1 MNIPDLPFGCC
12 SFAQNGLSVLCLSD
26 LLLQFMAFRKTEA
39 LLKMAQFVLFKRN
52 RVQTKSMAGNFY
64 RASPSQGN

>member
-12 SFAQNGLSVLCLSD
+12 SFAQNFSSLPD
-26 LLLQFMAFRKTEA
+26 LLLQFMAFRKIEA

-52 RVQTKSMAGNFY
+52 RVQTKSVAGNFY